1 MRRLDRSR
9 PYGYLTPVYERRAFV
24 QDNIVYDRDGFQLD
38 PPPDTEANAAPLQDK
53 QSALPPEGVS
63 VSRPTLTLK
72 QPVTVEKKPSGTLSP
87 RTERE
92 WQTFDFKKLRKGL
105 KTDFGV
111 EVSNQKSALKVL
123 RERNLI
129 KGA

>member
-1 MRRLDRSR
+1 VRRLDRSR

-38 PPPDTEANAAPLQDK
+38 PPPDDAAPLQDK
-53 QSALPPEGVS
+53 QSALPLEGVS

-72 QPVTVEKKPSGTLSP
+72 PVTVEKKPAGTLSP

-92 WQTFDFKKLRKGL
+92 WQTVDFKRLRRDL
-105 KTDFGV
+105 KKDFGV